1 LNQISGSLFF
11 TIFVVINLN
20 KRNLVMIFTK
30 DEEIIELT
38 AGLLSVAFI
47 GTLADL
53 WHCYIA
59 GVIRA
64 LGL

>member
-1 LNQISGSLFF
+1 
-11 TIFVVINLN
+11 VVINLN
-20 KRNLVMIFTK
+20 KRNLVRIFTQ

>member
-1 LNQISGSLFF
+1 
-11 TIFVVINLN
+11 VIINIE
-20 KRNLVMIFTK
+20 KRNLVSIFTK

-38 AGLLSVAFI
+38 ASVLSVAFV

-53 WHCYIA
+53 WHGYTA